1 MQVMGKQVELHCF
14 PCFHGQDAFVGTI
27 FMAERLPGDMSDA
40 TPIASREGEGRDLAK
55 GGDQDAAEAERLRL
69 DTLREYRIMDT
80 APEPAFDRVTRMVA
94 DLFGVPIALISLVDD
109 RRQWFKSAHGVEVR
123 ETPREYS
130 FCPYVIAGNAPVMVT
145 EALADPRSRD
155 NPLVTGDSGFRF
167 YAGVP
172 LRAYNGAVLGSLCV
186 IDRRERAALSDV
198 ELVRL
203 EDFAGIIMAEAD
215 LRRIGAERDEAR
227 RTLERALDFS
237 GIATWQY
244 DPRTDRLSTQGAGAE
259 LWGSGFERT
268 LATGNGF
275 FDLVH
280 PDDRPALRAL
290 LEETVANRIPYS
302 AEYRVVNPERGVRW
316 NAVRG
321 DWVMHSDDAMLTGV
335 SIDITEQKSRQ
346 ENANLLMRELHHRM
360 RNLFATVS
368 AIISLTRHAA
378 RDVDDYVERIS
389 SRLDALNRAQ
399 NVLLGSNFM
408 TGSMHALMREV
419 EASFSRVRWS
429 GPDLLLPEN
438 ALVAMALLFN
448 ELATNA
454 VKHGALTG
462 DNGRVEV
469 CWTQEAEGTD
479 DRMFRL
485 TWSES
490 GGDRE
495 VVAPDRT
502 SFGTLLMERSVRN
515 NLGGTIERRWE
526 PDGLIVGITLPA
538 RWREA

>member
-1 MQVMGKQVELHCF
+1 
-14 PCFHGQDAFVGTI
+14 
-27 FMAERLPGDMSDA
+27 
-40 TPIASREGEGRDLAK
+40 
-55 GGDQDAAEAERLRL
+55 
-69 DTLREYRIMDT
+69 
-80 APEPAFDRVTRMVA
+80 
-94 DLFGVPIALISLVDD
+94 LV
-109 RRQWFKSAHGVEVR
+109 
-123 ETPREYS
+123 
-130 FCPYVIAGNAPVMVT
+130 
-145 EALADPRSRD
+145 DPRSRD
-155 NPLVTGDSGFRF
+155 NPLVTGNFHIRF

-172 LRAYNGAVLGSLCV
+172 LRAHNGAILGSLCV
-186 IDRRERAALSDV
+186 LDRKERS
-198 ELVRL
+198 ELTEVDLARL

-259 LWGSGFERT
+259 LWGSGFEAI

-280 PDDRPALRAL
+280 PDDRAALRTL
-290 LEETVANRIPYS
+290 LEETVANRTSYS
-302 AEYRVVNPERGVRW
+302 AEYRVLNSERGVRW

-321 DWVMHSDDAMLTGV
+321 DWVVHSDDAMLTGV

-378 RDVDDYVERIS
+378 RDVDDYVDRIS

-399 NVLLGSNFM
+399 NVLLSSNFM

-419 EASFSRVRWS
+419 EAAFPRVRWS

-454 VKHGALTG
+454 VKHGALAN
-462 DNGRVEV
+462 DEGRVV
-469 CWTQEAEGTD
+469 VDWSQDSEGSEP
-479 DRMFRL
+479 RIFRL
-485 TWSES
+485 TWSET
-490 GGDRE
+490 GTQGLIGP
-495 VVAPDRT
+495 PDRT

-515 NLGGTIERRWE
+515 NLGGSIARRWD
-526 PDGLIVGITLPA
+526 PTGLIVEIALPA
-538 RWREA
+538 KWREA

>member
-1 MQVMGKQVELHCF
+1 
-14 PCFHGQDAFVGTI
+14 
-27 FMAERLPGDMSDA
+27 MAERRPGEMSDA
-40 TPIASREGEGRDLAK
+40 VPASRSSEGRNLAD
-55 GGDQDAAEAERLRL
+55 GGDEGAAQAERLRL
-69 DTLREYRIMDT
+69 ATLREYRIMDT
-80 APEPAFDRVTRMVA
+80 APEPAFDRVTKMVA
-94 DLFGVPIALISLVDD
+94 DLFGVPIALVSLVDD
-109 RRQWFKSAHGVEVR
+109 CRQWFKSAYGLDTP

-130 FCPYVIAGNAPVMVT
+130 FCQYVIVEDQPVMVT
-145 EALADPRSRD
+145 DVLGDPRFHD
-155 NPLVTGDSGFRF
+155 NPLVTGDLHIRF

-172 LRAYNGAVLGSLCV
+172 LRAYNGAILGSLCV
-186 IDRRERAALSDV
+186 IDREERTALTDI
-198 ELVRL
+198 ELARL

-244 DPRTDRLSTQGAGAE
+244 DPRTDRLRTQGAGAE
-259 LWGSGFERT
+259 LWGSEFQAM
-268 LATGNGF
+268 LATGSGF

-280 PDDRPALRAL
+280 PDDRAALR
-290 LEETVANRIPYS
+290 ETLKEAIANGTPYA
-302 AEYRVVNPERGVRW
+302 AEYRVLNPERGVRW

-321 DWVMHSDDAMLTGV
+321 DWDVRSDDAMLTGV

-399 NVLLGSNFM
+399 NVLLGANFM

-419 EASFSRVRWS
+419 EASFSRIRWS

-462 DNGRVEV
+462 EKGRVEV
-469 CWTQEAEGTD
+469 RWTQDEEGAEG
-479 DRMFRL
+479 RMFRL
-485 TWSES
+485 TWTES
-490 GGDRE
+490 GGDRA
-495 VVAPDRT
+495 VNAPERT
-502 SFGTLLMERSVRN
+502 SFGTLLMERSVKN

-526 PDGLIVGITLPA
+526 PDGLIVEIALPA

>member
-1 MQVMGKQVELHCF
+1 
-14 PCFHGQDAFVGTI
+14 
-27 FMAERLPGDMSDA
+27 MAERRPKDISDA
-40 TPIASREGEGRDLAK
+40 GRSASLVSEGQVLAD
-55 GGDQDAAEAERLRL
+55 GGDEAAARAERLRL

-80 APEPAFDRVTRMVA
+80 PPEQAFDRVTKMVA
-94 DLFGVPIALISLVDD
+94 DLYGVPIALVSLVDD
-109 RRQWFKSAHGVEVR
+109 CRQWFKSAYGLDTP
-123 ETPREYS
+123 ETPRELS
-130 FCPYVIAGNAPVMVT
+130 FCQYVIAEERPVMVT
-145 EALADPRSRD
+145 DVLGDPRFHD
-155 NPLVTGDSGFRF
+155 NPLVTGDLHIRF

-172 LRAYNGAVLGSLCV
+172 LRAYNGAILGSLCV
-186 IDRRERAALSDV
+186 IDRDERPPLTDI
-198 ELVRL
+198 ELERL

-237 GIATWQY
+237 GIASWQY
-244 DPRTDRLSTQGAGAE
+244 DPRTDRLRTQGAGAE
-259 LWGSGFERT
+259 LWGSEFQT
-268 LATGNGF
+268 MLATGNGF

-280 PDDRPALRAL
+280 SDDRAALREILKEAI
-290 LEETVANRIPYS
+290 ANGTPYA
-302 AEYRVVNPERGVRW
+302 AEYRVLNPERGVRW

-321 DWVMHSDDAMLTGV
+321 DWDVRSDDAMLTGV

-378 RDVDDYVERIS
+378 HDVDDYVERIG

-399 NVLLGSNFM
+399 NVLLSSNFM

-419 EASFSRVRWS
+419 EASFPRVRWT

-462 DNGRVEV
+462 DKGQVEV
-469 CWTQEAEGTD
+469 NWTQDSEESDG
-479 DRMFRL
+479 RMFRL
-485 TWSES
+485 TWTES
-490 GGDRE
+490 GGDRD
-495 VVAPDRT
+495 VVAPDRA
-502 SFGTLLMERSVRN
+502 SFGTLLMERSVKN

-526 PDGLIVGITLPA
+526 PSGLVVEITLPA
-538 RWREA
+538 RWRDA

>member
-1 MQVMGKQVELHCF
+1 
-14 PCFHGQDAFVGTI
+14 
-27 FMAERLPGDMSDA
+27 MAERRPGDISDA
-40 TPIASREGEGRDLAK
+40 GSSASRGSEGRGLAD
-55 GGDQDAAEAERLRL
+55 GGDEAAARAERLRL

-80 APEPAFDRVTRMVA
+80 PPEQAFDRVTKMVA
-94 DLFGVPIALISLVDD
+94 ELYGVPIALVSLVDD
-109 RRQWFKSAHGVEVR
+109 CRQWFKSAYGLDTP
-123 ETPREYS
+123 ETPREIS
-130 FCPYVIAGNAPVMVT
+130 FCQYVIAEDRPVMVT
-145 EALADPRSRD
+145 DVLGDPRFRD
-155 NPLVTGDSGFRF
+155 NPLVTGDLHIRF

-172 LRAYNGAVLGSLCV
+172 LRAYNGAILGSLCL
-186 IDRRERAALSDV
+186 IDRDERKALTDI
-198 ELVRL
+198 ELERL

-237 GIATWQY
+237 GIASWQY
-244 DPRTDRLSTQGAGAE
+244 DPRTDRLRTQGAGAE
-259 LWGSGFERT
+259 LWGSEFQAM

-280 PDDRPALRAL
+280 PDDRAPLREILKEAI
-290 LEETVANRIPYS
+290 ANGTPYA
-302 AEYRVVNPERGVRW
+302 AEYRVLNPERGVRW

-321 DWVMHSDDAMLTGV
+321 DWDVRSDDAMLTGV

-399 NVLLGSNFM
+399 NVLLGANFL
-408 TGSMHALMREV
+408 TGSMHALLREV
-419 EASFSRVRWS
+419 EAAFPRIRWS
-429 GPDLLLPEN
+429 GPDLELPEN
-438 ALVAMALLFN
+438 AVVAMALLFN

-454 VKHGALTG
+454 VKHGALASDG
-462 DNGRVEV
+462 GGVAV
-469 CWTQEAEGTD
+469 HWTQGPDED
-479 DRMFRL
+479 PDRQFRL
-485 TWSES
+485 VWTES
-490 GGDRE
+490 GG
-495 VVAPDRT
+495 APISGPPSRT

-526 PDGLIVGITLPA
+526 PGGLVVAVTLPA

>member
-1 MQVMGKQVELHCF
+1 
-14 PCFHGQDAFVGTI
+14 
-27 FMAERLPGDMSDA
+27 MAERRPGESSDTGSPVSQRSEGGNLA
-40 TPIASREGEGRDLAK
+40 DGGNDTAIA
-55 GGDQDAAEAERLRL
+55 AERLRL

-80 APEPAFDRVTRMVA
+80 APEAAFDRITRMVA
-94 DLFGVPIALISLVDD
+94 ELFDMPIALISLVDD
-109 RRQWFKSAHGVEVR
+109 RRQWFKSAHGIETR
-123 ETPREYS
+123 ETPRDLS
-130 FCPYVIAGNAPVMVT
+130 LCPYVIAEDAPVMVID
-145 EALADPRSRD
+145 ALADPRSRD
-155 NPLVTGDSGFRF
+155 NPLVIGDFHIRF

-172 LRAYNGAVLGSLCV
+172 LRAHNGAILGSLCV
-186 IDRRERAALSDV
+186 LDRKERAALTEVD
-198 ELVRL
+198 LARL

-215 LRRIGAERDEAR
+215 LRRIGAERDDAR

-244 DPRTDRLSTQGAGAE
+244 DPKADRLSTQGAGAE
-259 LWGSGFERT
+259 LWGSGFEAT

-280 PDDRPALRAL
+280 PDDRAALRTL
-290 LEETVANRIPYS
+290 LEETVANRTPYS
-302 AEYRVVNPERGVRW
+302 AEYRVLNSERGVRW

-321 DWVMHSDDAMLTGV
+321 DWVGHSDEAMLTGV

-419 EASFSRVRWS
+419 EAAFPRIRWS

-462 DNGRVEV
+462 ENGRVDV
-469 CWTQEAEGTD
+469 SWTQEEEGAD

-485 TWSES
+485 TWAES
-490 GGDRE
+490 GGARE
-495 VVAPDRT
+495 VVAPEHT
-502 SFGTLLMERSVRN
+502 SFGTLLMERSVKN
-515 NLGGTIERRWE
+515 NLGGTVERRWD
-526 PDGLIVGITLPA
+526 PSGLIVEIALPA
-538 RWREA
+538 RWRDA

>member
-1 MQVMGKQVELHCF
+1 MAKQRPGEMN
-14 PCFHGQDAFVGTI
+14 DA
-27 FMAERLPGDMSDA
+27 
-40 TPIASREGEGRDLAK
+40 ASAASKDGEGLGLAD
-55 GGDQDAAEAERLRL
+55 GEDEAATQAERLRL
-69 DTLREYRIMDT
+69 DTLHEYRIMDT
-80 APEPAFDRVTRMVA
+80 DAEPAFDRVTRMVA
-94 DLFGVPIALISLVDD
+94 DLFDVPIALISLVDD
-109 RRQWFKSAHGVEVR
+109 RRQWFKSAHGIDTR
-123 ETPREYS
+123 EMPRAYS
-130 FCPYVIAGNAPVMVT
+130 FCPYVIAEDAPVMVT
-145 EALADPRSRD
+145 DALSDPRSRE
-155 NPLVTGDSGFRF
+155 NPLVIGDTHIRF

-172 LRAYNGAVLGSLCV
+172 LRAYNGQILGSLCV
-186 IDRRERAALSDV
+186 LDREERAALTEG
-198 ELVRL
+198 ELARL

-215 LRRIGAERDEAR
+215 LRRIGTERDDAR

-237 GIATWQY
+237 GIATWRY
-244 DPRTDRLSTQGAGAE
+244 DARTQGVDWRGAVAE
-259 LWGSGFERT
+259 LWGADYRT
-268 LATGNGF
+268 ALATR
-275 FDLVH
+275 DDTIARVH
-280 PDDRPALRAL
+280 PDDRNAVLLALR
-290 LEETVANRIPYS
+290 ESVADGSPYKVEHRI
-302 AEYRVVNPERGVRW
+302 VHPERGVRW
-316 NAVRG
+316 LGIRG
-321 DWVMHSDDAMLTGV
+321 DWDVNADDAVLTGIC
-335 SIDITEQKSRQ
+335 IDITEQKSRQ

-378 RDVDDYVERIS
+378 QDVDDYVERIN

-419 EASFSRVRWS
+419 EAAFPRVRWS

-462 DNGRVEV
+462 ENGRVDIA
-469 CWTQEAEGTD
+469 WTQDAEGVEGRT
-479 DRMFRL
+479 FRL
-485 TWSES
+485 TWAES
-490 GGDRE
+490 GGARG

-526 PDGLIVGITLPA
+526 PDGLIVDIALPA
-538 RWREA
+538 RWRDA

>member
-1 MQVMGKQVELHCF
+1 
-14 PCFHGQDAFVGTI
+14 
-27 FMAERLPGDMSDA
+27 MAERFPEQIRDA
-40 TPIASREGEGRDLAK
+40 VPAASHGSEERGLIE
-55 GGDQDAAEAERLRL
+55 GGDEAAARAERHRL
-69 DTLREYRIMDT
+69 TTLREYRIMDT
-80 APEPAFDRVTRMVA
+80 PPEQAFDRVTKMVA
-94 DLFGVPIALISLVDD
+94 ELYRTPIALVSLVDD
-109 RRQWFKSAHGVEVR
+109 CRQWFKSAYGLDTPETSR
-123 ETPREYS
+123 EIS
-130 FCPYVIAGNAPVMVT
+130 FCQYVIAEEQPLVVT
-145 EALADPRSRD
+145 DVLGDPRFRD
-155 NPLVTGDSGFRF
+155 NPLVTGDLHIRF

-172 LRAYNGAVLGSLCV
+172 LRAYNGAILGSLCI
-186 IDRRERAALSDV
+186 IDSEVRDELTEV
-198 ELVRL
+198 ELSRL

-237 GIATWQY
+237 GIASWQY
-244 DPRTDRLSTQGAGAE
+244 DPRTDRLRTQGAGSE
-259 LWGSGFERT
+259 LWGSEFQAM
-268 LATGNGF
+268 LLTGNGF

-280 PDDRPALRAL
+280 PDDRPALREIL
-290 LEETVANRIPYS
+290 KESVANGTPYS

-321 DWVMHSDDAMLTGV
+321 DWDVRSNDAMLTGV

-399 NVLLGSNFM
+399 NVLLGANFM

-419 EASFSRVRWS
+419 EASFPRVRWS

-438 ALVAMALLFN
+438 ALVAMALVFN
-448 ELATNA
+448 ELSTNA
-454 VKHGALTG
+454 VKHGALTA
-462 DNGRVEV
+462 DDGRVDV
-469 CWTQEAEGTD
+469 SWSQDDEGTEG
-479 DRMFRL
+479 RMFHL
-485 TWSES
+485 TWTET
-490 GGDRE
+490 GGDGE
-495 VVAPDRT
+495 VTAPDRT

-515 NLGGTIERRWE
+515 NLGGKIERRWE
-526 PDGLIVGITLPA
+526 PTGLVVDIALPA
-538 RWREA
+538 RWRDA

>member
-1 MQVMGKQVELHCF
+1 
-14 PCFHGQDAFVGTI
+14 
-27 FMAERLPGDMSDA
+27 MAEQRRGEMNDA
-40 TPIASREGEGRDLAK
+40 APAASKDGEGRGLAD
-55 GGDQDAAEAERLRL
+55 GGDEVARAERLRL

-80 APEPAFDRVTRMVA
+80 PPEQAFDRVTKMVA
-94 DLFGVPIALISLVDD
+94 ELYGVPITLVSLVDD
-109 RRQWFKSAHGVEVR
+109 CRQWFKSAYGLDTP
-123 ETPREYS
+123 ETPREMS
-130 FCPYVIAGNAPVMVT
+130 FCQYVIAEDRPVMVT
-145 EALADPRSRD
+145 DVLGDPRFHD
-155 NPLVTGDSGFRF
+155 NPLVTGDLHIRF

-172 LRAYNGAVLGSLCV
+172 LRAYNGAVLGSLCI
-186 IDRRERAALSDV
+186 IDREQRDALTDV
-198 ELVRL
+198 ELERL

-215 LRRIGAERDEAR
+215 LRRLGAERDEAR

-237 GIATWQY
+237 GIATWRY
-244 DPRTDRLSTQGAGAE
+244 DARTQGVDWRGAVAE
-259 LWGSGFERT
+259 LWGADYRT
-268 LATGNGF
+268 ALATRDDTIGRI
-275 FDLVH
+275 H
-280 PDDRPALRAL
+280 PDDRESVLAALR
-290 LEETVANRIPYS
+290 ESVADGSPYKVEHRI
-302 AEYRVVNPERGVRW
+302 VHPERGVRW
-316 NAVRG
+316 LGIRG
-321 DWVMHSDDAMLTGV
+321 DWDVKADDAVLTGIC
-335 SIDITEQKSRQ
+335 IDITEQKSRQ

-378 RDVDDYVERIS
+378 LDVDDYVERIS

-419 EASFSRVRWS
+419 EAAFPRIRWS

-462 DNGRVEV
+462 EAGRVDIG
-469 CWTQEAEGTD
+469 WTQDAEGAD

-485 TWSES
+485 TWAES
-490 GGDRE
+490 GGARE
-495 VVAPDRT
+495 IVAPDRT
-502 SFGTLLMERSVRN
+502 SFGTLLMERSVKN

-526 PDGLIVGITLPA
+526 PDGLIVDIALPA
-538 RWREA
+538 RWRDA

>member
-1 MQVMGKQVELHCF
+1 
-14 PCFHGQDAFVGTI
+14 
-27 FMAERLPGDMSDA
+27 MAERPGAMSE
-40 TPIASREGEGRDLAK
+40 EGSAPSTENEGRDLANER
-55 GGDQDAAEAERLRL
+55 DEDVAARAERLRL

-80 APEPAFDRVTRMVA
+80 APEPAFDRVTKMVA
-94 DLFGVPIALISLVDD
+94 ELFGVPIALVSLVDD
-109 RRQWFKSAHGVEVR
+109 CRQWFKSAYGLDTS
-123 ETPREYS
+123 ETPREMS
-130 FCPYVIAGNAPVMVT
+130 FCQYVIAEERPVMVT
-145 EALADPRSRD
+145 DVLGDPRFRD
-155 NPLVTGDSGFRF
+155 NVLVTGDLHIRF

-172 LRAYNGAVLGSLCV
+172 LRAYNGAILGSLCV
-186 IDRRERAALSDV
+186 IDREERGPLTTV
-198 ELVRL
+198 ELERL

-227 RTLERALDFS
+227 RALERALDFS

-244 DPRTDRLSTQGAGAE
+244 DARTDRLRTQGAGAE
-259 LWGSGFERT
+259 LWGSGFET
-268 LATGNGF
+268 MLATGNGF
-275 FDLVH
+275 FGLVH
-280 PDDRPALRAL
+280 PDDRAALRAI
-290 LEETVANRIPYS
+290 LEESIANGTPYA
-302 AEYRVVNPERGVRW
+302 AEYRVLNPERGVRW

-321 DWVMHSDDAMLTGV
+321 DWDVRSDDAMLTGV

-399 NVLLGSNFM
+399 NVLLGANFM

-419 EASFSRVRWS
+419 EAAFSRIRWS

-454 VKHGALTG
+454 AKHGALTSEG
-462 DNGRVEV
+462 GRVEV
-469 CWTQEAEGTD
+469 RWSQDPEDSEP
-479 DRMFRL
+479 RLFRL
-485 TWSES
+485 TWAES
-490 GGDRE
+490 GGKDV

-526 PDGLIVGITLPA
+526 PTGLVVDIALPA